1 MLAVATNSY
10 SSGAELGLRGR
21 IGKGSSMVSGL
32 NSSTELL
39 GGMGKDERAVG
50 LQLEIQ
56 DNTS

>member
-1 MLAVATNSY
+1 MATNSY